1 MQAQIPFPT
10 ISPEIFSISLFGMEF
25 ALRWYA
31 LAYIVGIILAWRISV
46 AAVKRAHLWR
56 GGAPMT
62 PTQIEDLVT
71 WLIIGI
77 IAGGRLGFVLFYQ
90 PAYYLSHPVEI
101 PMVWQGGMSFH
112 GGFLGVVI
120 AALVWT
126 GRHKVPRLSAADTIA
141 LGVPAGLML
150 GRIANFINNEL
161 WGRATDAP
169 WGVVFPG
176 PSAQDCGQ
184 IAGVCARHPSQLY
197 EAGLEGLVL
206 LGVMLVLAFRRDA
219 LKIPGQITGVFL
231 AGYGIARFIVEF
243 FRQADDQ
250 FITVD
255 NPMGYVIRLG
265 DFGLSMGQLLSLPM
279 VLAGVA
285 LIVYARRRV
294 KGLPA

>member
-1 MQAQIPFPT
+1 
-10 ISPEIFSISLFGMEF
+10 
-25 ALRWYA
+25 
-31 LAYIVGIILAWRISV
+31 
-46 AAVKRAHLWR
+46 
-56 GGAPMT
+56 
-62 PTQIEDLVT
+62 
-71 WLIIGI
+71 
-77 IAGGRLGFVLFYQ
+77 
-90 PAYYLSHPVEI
+90 
-101 PMVWQGGMSFH
+101 
-112 GGFLGVVI
+112 
-120 AALVWT
+120 
-126 GRHKVPRLSAADTIA
+126 
-141 LGVPAGLML
+141 ML

-161 WGRATDAP
+161 WGRATNAP

-294 KGLPA
+294 KSLPA

>member
-56 GGAPMT
+56 DGAPMT

-112 GGFLGVVI
+112 GGFLGVGI

-184 IAGVCARHPSQLY
+184 IAGVCTRHPSQLY
-197 EAGLEGLVL
+197 EAGLEGLLL
-206 LGVMLVLAFRRDA
+206 LGVMLVLAFRRGA

-285 LIVYARRRV
+285 LIIYARRRV
-294 KGLPA
+294 KGQPA

>member
-56 GGAPMT
+56 DGAPMT

-112 GGFLGVVI
+112 GGFLGVGI

-197 EAGLEGLVL
+197 EAGLEGLLL
-206 LGVMLVLAFRRDA
+206 LGVMLLLAFRRDA

-294 KGLPA
+294 KGQPT

>member
-56 GGAPMT
+56 DGAPMT

-197 EAGLEGLVL
+197 EAGLEGLLL
-206 LGVMLVLAFRRDA
+206 LGVMLVLAFRRGA